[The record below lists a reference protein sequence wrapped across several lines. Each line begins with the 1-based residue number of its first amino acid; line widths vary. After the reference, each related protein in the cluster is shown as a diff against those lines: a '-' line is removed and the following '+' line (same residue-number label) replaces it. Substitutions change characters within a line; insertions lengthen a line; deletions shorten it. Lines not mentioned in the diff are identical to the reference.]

1 MKIGIVGLPYVG
13 KTSLFNALTQ
23 SEAETGTYAAKKGWN
38 IGSVKVPDERLAAL
52 AGIFNPKKVTP
63 TNIDYVDVPG
73 VTKGDIALEGLE
85 GLEASVI
92 AELREVDALV
102 HIVRVF
108 EDDAVPHVDGD
119 VAPKRD
125 IETIDIELAFADL
138 GIIDNRLDRLSRE
151 LRTQKI
157 PALEHER
164 VVLERCK
171 DTLEGGTPIRELPLS
186 PEDERAIRGYGFL
199 TQKPLLLV
207 LNIGE
212 DELDSTEEIRASFA
226 EYAQTRQIEIITLS
240 ARLEMEL
247 ARLDAED
254 AEIFR
259 TEMGLSESAPA
270 QVIEASYRT
279 LELITFFTV
288 VSDQLQAWTLKNG
301 MTALDAAAAIHTDMA
316 RGFIRAETIH
326 WADLVDCESLTKA
339 RDDGLLRLEG
349 KDYIVS
355 DGDVLTIRF
364 NV

>member
-38 IGSVKVPDERLAAL
+38 VGSVKVPDERLGAL
-52 AGIFNPKKVTP
+52 AEIFNPKRVTP
-63 TNIDYVDVPG
+63 TSIDYVDIAG
-73 VTKGDIALEGLE
+73 VSKGDIALA
-85 GLEASVI
+85 GLEAGVI
-92 AELREVDALV
+92 AELREVDALA

-119 VAPKRD
+119 VDPKRD

-138 GIIDNRLDRLSRE
+138 GIIDNRLNRLDRE

-164 VVLERCK
+164 AVLEGCK
-171 DTLEGGTPIRELPLS
+171 GALEGGTAIRELSLS

-212 DELDSTEEIRASFA
+212 DELDSAEEIRAKFA
-226 EYAQTRQIEIITLS
+226 ASERQTEIITLS

-259 TEMGLSESAPA
+259 AEMELNESALA
-270 QVIEASYRT
+270 RVIDASYRT
-279 LELITFFTV
+279 LGLITFFTV
-288 VSDQLQAWTLKNG
+288 VSDELRAWTLKEG
-301 MTALDAAAAIHTDMA
+301 MTTLDAAGTIHTDMA

-326 WADLVDCESLTKA
+326 WADLVDCGSLTQA

-349 KDYIVS
+349 KDYVVS
-355 DGDVLTIRF
+355 DGDALTIRF

>member
-23 SEAETGTYAAKKGWN
+23 SEAETGTYAAKKGGN
-38 IGSVKVPDERLAAL
+38 VGSVKVPDERLTAL
-52 AGIFNPKKVTP
+52 AEVFNPKRITP
-63 TNIDYVDVPG
+63 TSIDYVDVPG
-73 VTKGDIALEGLE
+73 VSKGDIARE
-85 GLEASVI
+85 GLEAGVI
-92 AELREVDALV
+92 AELREVDALA

-108 EDDAVPHVDGD
+108 EDEAVPHVDGD
-119 VAPKRD
+119 VDPKRD

-151 LRTQKI
+151 LRTQRI

-164 VVLERCK
+164 AVLEQCK
-171 DTLEGGTPIRELPLS
+171 AALEDGIAIRELPLS

-199 TQKPLLLV
+199 TQKPLLLI

-212 DELDSTEEIRASFA
+212 EGLDGAEEMRASFA
-226 EYAQTRQIEIITLS
+226 EYEGQTEIITLS

-259 TEMGLSESAPA
+259 TEMGLNESALT
-270 QVIEASYRT
+270 QVIDASYRT
-279 LELITFFTV
+279 LGLITFFTV
-288 VSDQLQAWTLKNG
+288 VSDELRAWTLKGG
-301 MTALDAAAAIHTDMA
+301 MTALDAADAIHTDMA

-326 WADLVDCESLTKA
+326 WADLVDCGSLTKA
-339 RDDGLLRLEG
+339 RDSGMLRLEG
-349 KDYIVS
+349 KEYVVP
-355 DGDVLTIRF
+355 DGNVLTIRF

>member
-63 TNIDYVDVPG
+63 TSIDYVDVPG
-73 VTKGDIALEGLE
+73 VAKGDIARE

-92 AELREVDALV
+92 AELREVDALA

-119 VAPKRD
+119 VDPKRD
-125 IETIDIELAFADL
+125 SETIDIELAFADL

-171 DTLEGGTPIRELPLS
+171 DTLEGGTAIRELPLS

-199 TQKPLLLV
+199 TQKPLLLI

-212 DELDSTEEIRASFA
+212 AELDSAEARRASFA

-240 ARLEMEL
+240 ASLEMEI

-259 TEMGLSESAPA
+259 AEMGLNASAPA
-270 QVIEASYRT
+270 RVIEASYRT
-279 LELITFFTV
+279 LELITFFTI

-326 WADLVDCESLTKA
+326 WADLVDCGGLTKA

-349 KDYIVS
+349 KDYTVS

>member
-38 IGSVKVPDERLAAL
+38 VGSVKVPDERLGAL
-52 AGIFNPKKVTP
+52 AEIFNPKRVTP
-63 TNIDYVDVPG
+63 TSIDYVDIAG
-73 VTKGDIALEGLE
+73 VSKGDIALEGLE
-85 GLEASVI
+85 AGII
-92 AELREVDALV
+92 AELREVDALA

-119 VAPKRD
+119 VDPKRD

-138 GIIDNRLDRLSRE
+138 GIIDNRLNRLDRE

-164 VVLERCK
+164 AVLEGCK
-171 DTLEGGTPIRELPLS
+171 GALEGGTAIRELSLS

-212 DELDSTEEIRASFA
+212 DELDSAEEIRANFTA
-226 EYAQTRQIEIITLS
+226 HERQIEIITLS

-259 TEMGLSESAPA
+259 AEMELNESALA
-270 QVIEASYRT
+270 RVIDASYRT
-279 LELITFFTV
+279 LGLITFFTV
-288 VSDQLQAWTLKNG
+288 VSDELRAWTLREG
-301 MTALDAAAAIHTDMA
+301 MTTLDAAGTIHTDMA

-326 WADLVDCESLTKA
+326 WADLVDCGSLTQA

-349 KDYIVS
+349 KDYVVS
-355 DGDVLTIRF
+355 DGDALTIRF

>member
-13 KTSLFNALTQ
+13 KTTLFNALTQ

-38 IGSVKVPDERLAAL
+38 VGSVKVPDERLTGL
-52 AGIFNPKKVTP
+52 TEVFTPKKVTP
-63 TNIDYVDVPG
+63 TSIDYVDVAG
-73 VTKGDIALEGLE
+73 VSKGDIALQ
-85 GLEASVI
+85 GLEAGII
-92 AELREVDALV
+92 AELREVDALA

-119 VAPKRD
+119 VDPKRD

-151 LRTQKI
+151 LRTQKN

-164 VVLERCK
+164 AVLEQSK
-171 DTLEGGTPIRELPLS
+171 AALEGGTAIRELPLS
-186 PEDERAIRGYGFL
+186 PEDERAIRGYGLL
-199 TQKPLLLV
+199 TQKPLLLI

-212 DELDSTEEIRASFA
+212 EGLERAEEVRSSFA
-226 EYAQTRQIEIITLS
+226 EYAQNRQIEIITLS

-247 ARLDAED
+247 TQLDAED

-259 TEMGLSESAPA
+259 TEMGLNESALA
-270 QVIEASYRT
+270 WVIDASYRA
-279 LELITFFTV
+279 LGLITFFTV
-288 VSDQLQAWTLKNG
+288 VSDELRAWTLKAG
-301 MTALDAAAAIHTDMA
+301 MTALDAAGTIHTDMA
-316 RGFIRAETIH
+316 RGFIRAEAIQ
-326 WADLVDCESLTKA
+326 WADLVECGGLTEA
-339 RDDGLLRLEG
+339 RDNGLLRLEG
-349 KDYIVS
+349 KDYLVS

>member
-23 SEAETGTYAAKKGWN
+23 SEAETGTYTAKKGWN
-38 IGSVKVPDERLAAL
+38 AGSVKVPDERLTAL
-52 AGIFNPKKVTP
+52 AEVFSPKRVTP
-63 TNIDYVDVPG
+63 TSIDYVDIAG
-73 VTKGDIALEGLE
+73 VSKGDIALQGLE
-85 GLEASVI
+85 TGII
-92 AELREVDALV
+92 AELREVDALA

-119 VAPKRD
+119 VDPKRD

-151 LRTQKI
+151 LRTQKV

-164 VVLERCK
+164 AVLERCK
-171 DTLEGGTPIRELPLS
+171 GALEEGTAIRELPLS

-212 DELDSTEEIRASFA
+212 DALERAEDIRAGFA
-226 EYAQTRQIEIITLS
+226 VSEQQIEIITLS

-247 ARLDAED
+247 ALLDAGE
-254 AEIFR
+254 AELFR
-259 TEMGLSESAPA
+259 TEMGLNESALA
-270 QVIEASYRT
+270 RVIDTSYRT
-279 LELITFFTV
+279 LGLITFFTV
-288 VSDQLQAWTLKNG
+288 VSDELRAWTLKEG
-301 MTALDAAAAIHTDMA
+301 MTALDAAASIHTDMA

-326 WADLVDCESLTKA
+326 WKDLEDCGGLTEA
-339 RDDGLLRLEG
+339 RDSGLLRLEG
-349 KDYIVS
+349 KDYLVS

>member
-1 MKIGIVGLPYVG
+1 MKIGVVGLPYVG

-23 SEAETGTYAAKKGWN
+23 SDAETGTYTAKKGWN
-38 IGSVKVPDERLAAL
+38 VGAVKVPDERLAAL
-52 AGIFNPKKVTP
+52 VEVFNPKRVTP
-63 TNIDYVDVPG
+63 TSINYVDIAG
-73 VTKGDIALEGLE
+73 VSKGDIALEGLE
-85 GLEASVI
+85 TGII
-92 AELREVDALV
+92 AELREVDALA

-119 VAPKRD
+119 VDPKRD

-138 GIIDNRLDRLSRE
+138 GIIDSRLDRLNRE

-157 PALEHER
+157 LALEHER

-171 DTLEGGTPIRELPLS
+171 VALEAGTAIRQLQLT

-199 TQKPLLLV
+199 TQKPLLLI

-212 DELDSTEEIRASFA
+212 SELDNAEEIRANFA
-226 EYAQTRQIEIITLS
+226 ASEPQIEIITLS

-247 ARLDAED
+247 ARLDPE
-254 AEIFR
+254 EVELFR
-259 TEMGLSESAPA
+259 TEMGLDESALA
-270 QVIEASYRT
+270 RVIDASYRT
-279 LELITFFTV
+279 LGLITFFTV
-288 VSDQLQAWTLKNG
+288 VSDELRAWTLKNG
-301 MTALDAAAAIHTDMA
+301 MTALDAAGTIHTDMA

-326 WADLVDCESLTKA
+326 WADLVGCGGVTEA
-339 RDDGLLRLEG
+339 RDNGLLRLEG
-349 KDYIVS
+349 KDYTVS

>member
-1 MKIGIVGLPYVG
+1 MKIGVVGLPYVG

-23 SEAETGTYAAKKGWN
+23 SEAETGTYAGKKGWN
-38 IGSVKVPDERLAAL
+38 AGSVKVPDERLAAL
-52 AGIFNPKKVTP
+52 TEVFTPNRVTP
-63 TNIDYVDVPG
+63 TSIDYVDIAG
-73 VTKGDIALEGLE
+73 VSKGDIALQ
-85 GLEASVI
+85 GLEAGII
-92 AELREVDALV
+92 AELREVDALA

-119 VAPKRD
+119 VDPKRD

-157 PALEHER
+157 PTLEHER
-164 VVLERCK
+164 AVLEQCK
-171 DTLEGGTPIRELPLS
+171 ASLEGGNAIRELSLS
-186 PEDERAIRGYGFL
+186 LEDERTIRGYGLL
-199 TQKPLLLV
+199 TQKPLLLI

-212 DELDSTEEIRASFA
+212 DRLERAEEVRSNFA
-226 EYAQTRQIEIITLS
+226 EYAQKRQIEIITLS

-247 ARLDAED
+247 AQLDAED

-259 TEMGLSESAPA
+259 TEMGLNESALA
-270 QVIEASYRT
+270 WVIDASYRA
-279 LELITFFTV
+279 LGLITFFTV
-288 VSDQLQAWTLKNG
+288 VSDELRAWTLKEG

-316 RGFIRAETIH
+316 RGFIRAEAIH
-326 WADLVDCESLTKA
+326 WADLVDCGGLIEA
-339 RDDGLLRLEG
+339 RDNGLLRLEG
-349 KDYIVS
+349 RDYLVS

>member
-23 SEAETGTYAAKKGWN
+23 SEAETGTYAAKKGGN
-38 IGSVKVPDERLAAL
+38 VGSVKVPDERLTAL
-52 AGIFNPKKVTP
+52 AEIFNPKRITP
-63 TNIDYVDVPG
+63 TSIYYVDVPG
-73 VTKGDIALEGLE
+73 VSKGDIARE

-92 AELREVDALV
+92 AALREVDALAY
-102 HIVRVF
+102 IVRVF
-108 EDDAVPHVDGD
+108 EDDAVPHVDGTVD
-119 VAPKRD
+119 PQRD

-138 GIIDNRLDRLSRE
+138 GIIENRLDRLSRE

-164 VVLERCK
+164 AVLERCK
-171 DTLEGGTPIRELPLS
+171 DALEGGATLRKLPLS
-186 PEDERAIRGYGFL
+186 LADERAIRGYSFL

-212 DELDSTEEIRASFA
+212 DGLDGAEDIRASFA
-226 EYAQTRQIEIITLS
+226 AYAQKRQIEIIALS
-240 ARLEMEL
+240 TRLEMEL
-247 ARLDAED
+247 ALLGAED

-259 TEMGLSESAPA
+259 VEMGLNESALTR
-270 QVIEASYRT
+270 VIDASYRA
-279 LELITFFTV
+279 LGLITFFTI
-288 VSDQLQAWTLKNG
+288 VSDELRAWTLKGG

-316 RGFIRAETIH
+316 RGFIRAEVIH
-326 WADLVDCESLTKA
+326 WANLVDCRSLTKA
-339 RDDGLLRLEG
+339 QDNGLLRLEG
-349 KDYIVS
+349 KDYVVS

>member
-38 IGSVKVPDERLAAL
+38 VGSVKVPDERLGAL
-52 AGIFNPKKVTP
+52 AEVFTPKRVTP
-63 TNIDYVDVPG
+63 TSIDYVDIAG
-73 VTKGDIALEGLE
+73 VSKGDIALEGLE
-85 GLEASVI
+85 AGII
-92 AELREVDALV
+92 AELREVDALA
-102 HIVRVF
+102 HIARVF

-119 VAPKRD
+119 VDPKRD
-125 IETIDIELAFADL
+125 IETINIELAFADL
-138 GIIDNRLDRLSRE
+138 GIIDNRLNRLDRE

-164 VVLERCK
+164 AVLERCK
-171 DTLEGGTPIRELPLS
+171 DALEGGTAIRELSLS

-199 TQKPLLLV
+199 TQKSLLLI

-212 DELDSTEEIRASFA
+212 DELESEEEIRANFA
-226 EYAQTRQIEIITLS
+226 AHERQIEIITLS

-259 TEMGLSESAPA
+259 AEMGLNESALA
-270 QVIEASYRT
+270 RVIDASYRT
-279 LELITFFTV
+279 LGLITFFTV
-288 VSDQLQAWTLKNG
+288 VSDELRAWTLKAG
-301 MTALDAAAAIHTDMA
+301 MTALDAAGTIHTDMA

-326 WADLVDCESLTKA
+326 WTDLADCGSLTKA
-339 RDDGLLRLEG
+339 RDNGLLRLEG
-349 KDYIVS
+349 KDYLVS

>member
-23 SEAETGTYAAKKGWN
+23 SEAETGTYATKKGWN
-38 IGSVKVPDERLAAL
+38 VGSVKVPDERLEAL
-52 AGIFNPKKVTP
+52 AKVFNPKQVTP
-63 TNIDYVDVPG
+63 TSIDYVDIAG
-73 VTKGDIALEGLE
+73 VSKGDIALEGLE
-85 GLEASVI
+85 TGVI
-92 AELREVDALV
+92 AELREVDALA

-108 EDDAVPHVDGD
+108 EDDAIPHADGD
-119 VAPKRD
+119 VNPKRD

-164 VVLERCK
+164 AVLGRCK
-171 DTLEGGTPIRELPLS
+171 DALEGSTAIRELPLA

-207 LNIGE
+207 FNIGE
-212 DELDSTEEIRASFA
+212 DELDSAEEIRTRFAAS
-226 EYAQTRQIEIITLS
+226 ERQIEIITLS

-247 ARLDAED
+247 GRLDAEE
-254 AEIFR
+254 AELFR
-259 TEMGLSESAPA
+259 TEMGLDESALTR
-270 QVIEASYRT
+270 VIDASYRT
-279 LELITFFTV
+279 LGLVTFFTV
-288 VSDQLQAWTLKNG
+288 VSDELRAWTLKDG
-301 MTALDAAAAIHTDMA
+301 MTALDAADAIHTDMA

-326 WADLVDCESLTKA
+326 WADLVNCGSLTAA
-339 RDDGLLRLEG
+339 RDNGLLRLEG
-349 KDYIVS
+349 KDYLVS

>member
-23 SEAETGTYAAKKGWN
+23 SEAETGTYAAKKGGN
-38 IGSVKVPDERLAAL
+38 VGSVKVPDERLTAL
-52 AGIFNPKKVTP
+52 AAVFSPKRVTP
-63 TNIDYVDVPG
+63 TSIDYMDVPG
-73 VTKGDIALEGLE
+73 VSKGDIVRA

-108 EDDAVPHVDGD
+108 EDDVVPHVDGD
-119 VAPKRD
+119 VDPKRD
-125 IETIDIELAFADL
+125 IGTIDTELAFADM
-138 GIIDNRLDRLSRE
+138 GIIDSRLDRLSRE
-151 LRTQKI
+151 LRTQKL

-164 VVLERCK
+164 AVLERCK
-171 DTLEGGTPIRELPLS
+171 DALEEGTALREVSLS
-186 PEDERAIRGYGFL
+186 LEDERAIRGYGFL

-207 LNIGE
+207 LNISE
-212 DELDSTEEIRASFA
+212 DGLDRAADIHASFA
-226 EYAQTRQIEIITLS
+226 EYAQEQHIEIITLS

-247 ARLDAED
+247 GQLDAAD

-259 TEMGLSESAPA
+259 AEMGLNESALA
-270 QVIEASYRT
+270 RVIDASYRA
-279 LELITFFTV
+279 LGLITFFTV
-288 VSDQLQAWTLKNG
+288 VSDELRAWTLKDG
-301 MTALDAAAAIHTDMA
+301 MTALDAADAIHTDMA

-326 WADLVDCESLTKA
+326 WTDLVDCGSLTKA
-339 RDDGLLRLEG
+339 RDNGLLRLEG
-349 KDYIVS
+349 KDYPVL

>member
-23 SEAETGTYAAKKGWN
+23 SEAETGTYATKKGWN
-38 IGSVKVPDERLAAL
+38 VGSVKVPDERLAAL
-52 AGIFNPKKVTP
+52 AEVFNPKRVTP
-63 TNIDYVDVPG
+63 TSIDYVDIAG
-73 VTKGDIALEGLE
+73 VSKGDIALEGLE
-85 GLEASVI
+85 TGVI
-92 AELREVDALV
+92 AELREVDALA

-119 VAPKRD
+119 VSPERD

-138 GIIDNRLDRLSRE
+138 SIIDNRLDRLDRE

-164 VVLERCK
+164 AVLERCK
-171 DTLEGGTPIRELPLS
+171 GALEGGTPIRELPLA

-199 TQKPLLLV
+199 TQKPLLLA

-212 DELDSTEEIRASFA
+212 DQLDSAEAIRASFA
-226 EYAQTRQIEIITLS
+226 VSERQLEIITLS

-247 ARLDAED
+247 ARLDAEE
-254 AEIFR
+254 AELFR
-259 TEMGLSESAPA
+259 AEMGLDESALA
-270 QVIEASYRT
+270 RVIDTSYRT
-279 LELITFFTV
+279 LGLVTFFTV
-288 VSDQLQAWTLKNG
+288 VSDELRAWTLKDG
-301 MTALDAAAAIHTDMA
+301 MTALDAADAIHTDMA

-326 WADLVDCESLTKA
+326 WADLVDCGSLTAA
-339 RDDGLLRLEG
+339 RDNGLLRLEG
-349 KDYIVS
+349 KDYLVS

>member
-38 IGSVKVPDERLAAL
+38 VGSVKVPDERLGAL
-52 AGIFNPKKVTP
+52 AEVFTPKRVTP
-63 TNIDYVDVPG
+63 TSIDYVDIAG
-73 VTKGDIALEGLE
+73 VSKGDIALEGLE
-85 GLEASVI
+85 AGVI
-92 AELREVDALV
+92 AELREVDALA

-108 EDDAVPHVDGD
+108 EDAAVPHVDGD
-119 VAPKRD
+119 VDPKRD
-125 IETIDIELAFADL
+125 IETINIELAFADL
-138 GIIDNRLDRLSRE
+138 GIIDNRLNRLDRE

-164 VVLERCK
+164 AVLERCK
-171 DTLEGGTPIRELPLS
+171 DALEGGTAIRELSLS

-199 TQKPLLLV
+199 TQKPLLLI

-212 DELDSTEEIRASFA
+212 DELESEEEIRANFA
-226 EYAQTRQIEIITLS
+226 AHEQQIEIITLS

-259 TEMGLSESAPA
+259 AEMGLNESALA
-270 QVIEASYRT
+270 RVIDASYRT
-279 LELITFFTV
+279 LGLITFFTV
-288 VSDQLQAWTLKNG
+288 VSDELRAWTLKAG
-301 MTALDAAAAIHTDMA
+301 MTALDAAGTIHTDMA

-326 WADLVDCESLTKA
+326 WADLVDCGSLTQA

-349 KDYIVS
+349 KDYVVS
-355 DGDVLTIRF
+355 DGDALTIRF

>member
-23 SEAETGTYAAKKGWN
+23 SEAETGTYTAKKGWN
-38 IGSVKVPDERLAAL
+38 VGSVKVPDERLAAL
-52 AGIFNPKKVTP
+52 AEVFKPKRVTP
-63 TNIDYVDVPG
+63 TSIDYVDIAG
-73 VTKGDIALEGLE
+73 VSKGDIALEGLE
-85 GLEASVI
+85 TGVI
-92 AELREVDALV
+92 AELREVDALA

-119 VAPKRD
+119 VNPERD

-157 PALEHER
+157 PVLEHER
-164 VVLERCK
+164 TVLERCK
-171 DTLEGGTPIRELPLS
+171 EALEGGTAIRELPLS

-207 LNIGE
+207 LNISE
-212 DELDSTEEIRASFA
+212 DELEGAAEVGARFA
-226 EYAQTRQIEIITLS
+226 AYAQERQIEIITLS

-247 ARLDAED
+247 ARLDAEE
-254 AEIFR
+254 AELFR
-259 TEMGLSESAPA
+259 VEMGLSESVLAR
-270 QVIEASYRT
+270 VIDVSYRT
-279 LELITFFTV
+279 LGLITFFTV
-288 VSDQLQAWTLKNG
+288 VSDELRAWTLKEG
-301 MTALDAAAAIHTDMA
+301 MTALDAADAIHTDMA

-326 WADLVDCESLTKA
+326 WADLVDCGSLTAA
-339 RDDGLLRLEG
+339 RDNGLLRLEG
-349 KDYIVS
+349 KDYLVS

>member
-38 IGSVKVPDERLAAL
+38 VGSVKVPDERLGAL
-52 AGIFNPKKVTP
+52 AEIFNPKRVTP
-63 TNIDYVDVPG
+63 TSIDYVDIAG
-73 VTKGDIALEGLE
+73 VSKGDIALA
-85 GLEASVI
+85 GLEAGII
-92 AELREVDALV
+92 AELREVDALA

-119 VAPKRD
+119 VDPKRD

-138 GIIDNRLDRLSRE
+138 GIIDNRLNRLDRE

-164 VVLERCK
+164 AVLEGCK
-171 DTLEGGTPIRELPLS
+171 GALEGGTAIRELSLS

-207 LNIGE
+207 INIGE
-212 DELDSTEEIRASFA
+212 DELDSAAEIRAKFA
-226 EYAQTRQIEIITLS
+226 ASERQTEIITLS

-259 TEMGLSESAPA
+259 AEMELNESALA
-270 QVIEASYRT
+270 RVIDASYRT
-279 LELITFFTV
+279 LGLITFFTV
-288 VSDQLQAWTLKNG
+288 VSDELRAWTLKEG
-301 MTALDAAAAIHTDMA
+301 MTTLDAAGTIHTDMA

-326 WADLVDCESLTKA
+326 WADLVDCGSLTQA

-349 KDYIVS
+349 KDYVVS
-355 DGDVLTIRF
+355 DGDALTIRF

>member
-13 KTSLFNALTQ
+13 KTSLFNALTR
-23 SEAETGTYAAKKGWN
+23 SEAETGTYAAKQAGN
-38 IGSVKVPDERLAAL
+38 VGSVKVPDERLTAL
-52 AGIFNPKKVTP
+52 AEVFNPKRVTP
-63 TNIDYVDVPG
+63 TSIDYVDVPG
-73 VTKGDIALEGLE
+73 VAKGDIARE

-108 EDDAVPHVDGD
+108 EDDVVPHVDGD
-119 VAPKRD
+119 VNPRRD

-138 GIIDNRLDRLSRE
+138 GIIDNRLDRLNRE

-157 PALEHER
+157 AALEHER
-164 VVLERCK
+164 TVLERCK
-171 DTLEGGTPIRELPLS
+171 EALEEGTALRELSLAL
-186 PEDERAIRGYGFL
+186 EDERAIRGYGFL

-207 LNIGE
+207 LNISE
-212 DELDSTEEIRASFA
+212 DELDGAVDIRASFA
-226 EYAQTRQIEIITLS
+226 EYAQERQIETITLS

-247 ARLDAED
+247 ARLDAAD
-254 AEIFR
+254 AELFR
-259 TEMGLSESAPA
+259 AEMGLNESALA
-270 QVIEASYRT
+270 RVIDASYRT
-279 LELITFFTV
+279 LGLITFFTV
-288 VSDQLQAWTLKNG
+288 VSDELRAWTLKNG

-326 WADLVDCESLTKA
+326 WEDLVDCGSLTKA
-339 RDDGLLRLEG
+339 RDNGLLRLEG
-349 KDYIVS
+349 KDYLVS

>member
-23 SEAETGTYAAKKGWN
+23 SEAETGTYTAKKGWN
-38 IGSVKVPDERLAAL
+38 VGSVKVPDERLAAL
-52 AGIFNPKKVTP
+52 AEVFNPKQVTP
-63 TNIDYVDVPG
+63 TSIDYVDVAG
-73 VTKGDIALEGLE
+73 VSKGDIALEGLE
-85 GLEASVI
+85 AGVI
-92 AELREVDALV
+92 AELREVDALA

-119 VAPKRD
+119 VDPKRD

-138 GIIDNRLDRLSRE
+138 GIVGNRLDRLNRE

-171 DTLEGGTPIRELPLS
+171 DALEGGTALRELSLA

-207 LNIGE
+207 LNISE
-212 DELDSTEEIRASFA
+212 DELDGAEEIRASFA
-226 EYAQTRQIEIITLS
+226 EYAQKRQIEVITLS

-247 ARLDAED
+247 AQLDAED

-259 TEMGLSESAPA
+259 AEMGLDESAPA
-270 QVIEASYRT
+270 RVIDASYRT

-288 VSDQLQAWTLKNG
+288 VSDQLRAWTLKNG
-301 MTALDAAAAIHTDMA
+301 MTALDAAGTIHTDMA
-316 RGFIRAETIH
+316 RGFIRSETIH
-326 WADLVDCESLTKA
+326 WADLMDCGDLTKA
-339 RDDGLLRLEG
+339 RDNGLLRLEG
-349 KDYIVS
+349 KDYPVS

>member
-23 SEAETGTYAAKKGWN
+23 SEAETGTYATKKGWN
-38 IGSVKVPDERLAAL
+38 ISSVKVPDERLTAL
-52 AGIFNPKKVTP
+52 AEVLNPERMTP
-63 TNIDYVDVPG
+63 TSIDYVDIAG
-73 VTKGDIALEGLE
+73 VSKGDIALQGLE
-85 GLEASVI
+85 VGII
-92 AELREVDALV
+92 AELREVDALA

-119 VAPKRD
+119 IDPKRD
-125 IETIDIELAFADL
+125 IETIDIEFAFADL

-151 LRTQKI
+151 LRTQKL

-164 VVLERCK
+164 AVLERCK
-171 DTLEGGTPIRELPLS
+171 KALEDGTAIRELPLP

-207 LNIGE
+207 LNISE
-212 DELDSTEEIRASFA
+212 EELERAEEIRASFTVS
-226 EYAQTRQIEIITLS
+226 ERQIEIITLS

-247 ARLDAED
+247 ERLDEEEAEL
-254 AEIFR
+254 FR
-259 TEMGLSESAPA
+259 AEMGLNESALA
-270 QVIEASYRT
+270 RVIDASYRT
-279 LELITFFTV
+279 LGLVTFFTV
-288 VSDQLQAWTLKNG
+288 VSDELRAWTLKAG
-301 MTALDAAAAIHTDMA
+301 MTALDAAASIHTDMA

-326 WADLVDCESLTKA
+326 WKDLEDCGGLTEAK
-339 RDDGLLRLEG
+339 DNGLLRLEG
-349 KDYIVS
+349 KDYRVS

>member
-38 IGSVKVPDERLAAL
+38 VGSVKVPDERLGAL
-52 AGIFNPKKVTP
+52 AEVFTPKRVTP
-63 TNIDYVDVPG
+63 TSIDYVDIAG
-73 VTKGDIALEGLE
+73 VSKGDIALEGLE
-85 GLEASVI
+85 AGVI
-92 AELREVDALV
+92 AELRQVDALA

-119 VAPKRD
+119 VDPKRD

-138 GIIDNRLDRLSRE
+138 GIIDNRLNRLDRE

-157 PALEHER
+157 LALEHER
-164 VVLERCK
+164 MVLEGCK
-171 DTLEGGTPIRELPLS
+171 AALEGGTAIRELSLS

-212 DELDSTEEIRASFA
+212 DELDSAEEICANFAAS
-226 EYAQTRQIEIITLS
+226 ERQVEIITLS
-240 ARLEMEL
+240 AKLEMEL
-247 ARLDAED
+247 ARLDAEE
-254 AEIFR
+254 AELFR
-259 TEMGLSESAPA
+259 TEMGLNESALA
-270 QVIEASYRT
+270 RVIDASYRT
-279 LELITFFTV
+279 LGLITFFTV
-288 VSDQLQAWTLKNG
+288 VSDELRAWTLKAG
-301 MTALDAAAAIHTDMA
+301 MTALDAAGTIHTDMA

-326 WADLVDCESLTKA
+326 WTDLADCGSLTKA
-339 RDDGLLRLEG
+339 RDNGLLRLEG
-349 KDYIVS
+349 KDYLVS

>member
-23 SEAETGTYAAKKGWN
+23 SEAETGTYTAKKGWN
-38 IGSVKVPDERLAAL
+38 VGSVKVPDERLIAL
-52 AGIFNPKKVTP
+52 AEIFNPKRVTP
-63 TNIDYVDVPG
+63 TSIDYVDIAG
-73 VTKGDIALEGLE
+73 VSKGDIALEGLE
-85 GLEASVI
+85 TGVI
-92 AELREVDALV
+92 AELREVDALA

-119 VAPKRD
+119 INPKRD
-125 IETIDIELAFADL
+125 LETIDIELAFADL
-138 GIIDNRLDRLSRE
+138 GIIDNRLDRLNRE

-164 VVLERCK
+164 AVLEQCK
-171 DTLEGGTPIRELPLS
+171 DALEGGTAIRELPLS

-212 DELDSTEEIRASFA
+212 DDLESAEEIRANFA
-226 EYAQTRQIEIITLS
+226 ASERQIEIITLS

-247 ARLDAED
+247 ARLDAEE
-254 AEIFR
+254 AELFR
-259 TEMGLSESAPA
+259 AEMGLNKSALA
-270 QVIEASYRT
+270 RVIDASYRT
-279 LELITFFTV
+279 LGLITFFTV
-288 VSDQLQAWTLKNG
+288 VSDELRAWTLKAG

-316 RGFIRAETIH
+316 RGFIRAETID
-326 WADLVDCESLTKA
+326 WADLVDCGGLTEA
-339 RDDGLLRLEG
+339 RDNGLLRLEG
-349 KDYIVS
+349 KDYPVS
-355 DGDVLTIRF
+355 DGDVLTVRF

>member
-38 IGSVKVPDERLAAL
+38 VGSVKVPDKRLGAL
-52 AGIFNPKKVTP
+52 AEVFTPKRVTP
-63 TNIDYVDVPG
+63 TSIDYVDSTG
-73 VTKGDIALEGLE
+73 VSKGDIALEGLE
-85 GLEASVI
+85 AGVI
-92 AELREVDALV
+92 AELREVDALA
-102 HIVRVF
+102 HIARVF

-119 VAPKRD
+119 VDPKRD
-125 IETIDIELAFADL
+125 IETINIELAFADL
-138 GIIDNRLDRLSRE
+138 GIIDNRLNRLDRE

-164 VVLERCK
+164 AVLERCK
-171 DTLEGGTPIRELPLS
+171 DALEGGTAIRELSLS

-199 TQKPLLLV
+199 TQKSLLLI

-212 DELDSTEEIRASFA
+212 DELESEEEIRANFA
-226 EYAQTRQIEIITLS
+226 AHERQVEIITLS

-259 TEMGLSESAPA
+259 AEMGLNESALA
-270 QVIEASYRT
+270 RVIDASYRT
-279 LELITFFTV
+279 LGLITFFTV
-288 VSDQLQAWTLKNG
+288 VSDELRAWTLKAG
-301 MTALDAAAAIHTDMA
+301 MTALGAAGAIHTDMA

-326 WADLVDCESLTKA
+326 WTDLADCGSLTKA
-339 RDDGLLRLEG
+339 RDNGLLRLEG
-349 KDYIVS
+349 KDYLVS